1 MINKKFLL
9 AGRPVGRPIS
19 DDDFEYKEE
28 EVREINNGEV
38 LLENMVIEFQP
49 AQKGW
54 MENISNYVAPL
65 EIGDIMRCSGIAR
78 VLNSK
83 SEKFKKGDIV
93 SGGDYYIDGAQQ
105 PTLELLRGFTYTF
118 DQSAGTNSTH
128 PIALSTT
135 SDGTHNGGSQYT
147 SGWSTNG
154 GTAGTDLRPT

>member
-54 MENISNYVAPL
+54 M
-65 EIGDIMRCSGIAR
+65 
-78 VLNSK
+78 
-83 SEKFKKGDIV
+83 
-93 SGGDYYIDGAQQ
+93 
-105 PTLELLRGFTYTF
+105 
-118 DQSAGTNSTH
+118 
-128 PIALSTT
+128 
-135 SDGTHNGGSQYT
+135 
-147 SGWSTNG
+147 
-154 GTAGTDLRPT
+154 

>member
-83 SEKFKKGDIV
+83 SENLKGDIV
-93 SGGDYYIDGAQQ
+93 SGQTCCRHI
-105 PTLELLRGFTYTF
+105 
-118 DQSAGTNSTH
+118 
-128 PIALSTT
+128 
-135 SDGTHNGGSQYT
+135 QY
-147 SGWSTNG
+147 
-154 GTAGTDLRPT
+154 

>member
-83 SEKFKKGDIV
+83 SEKFKKGDKV
-93 SGGDYYIDGAQQ
+93 SGQ
-105 PTLELLRGFTYTF
+105 TCWL
-118 DQSAGTNSTH
+118 TH
-128 PIALSTT
+128 PILKEE
-135 SDGTHNGGSQYT
+135 
-147 SGWSTNG
+147 
-154 GTAGTDLRPT
+154 DLENIKSIFIQNLKSIYPELYNL